1 MLIVSPVAALTTSG
15 PVTNMSEFSL
25 VMTIRSVSA
34 GQYTAPPAHGPGIS
48 EICGTKPLASQVLRK
63 MWPYCVSAATPSW
76 MRAPPESTI
85 ATIGTFRS
93 SAMSIRWQIFSPSA
107 RPSVP
112 PLTEKSCA

>member
-34 GQYTAPPAHGPGIS
+34 GQYTAPPAHGPRIS

-85 ATIGTFRS
+85 ATI
-93 SAMSIRWQIFSPSA
+93 P
-107 RPSVP
+107 
-112 PLTEKSCA
+112 